1 MIPPTQ
7 NPTVIKG
14 MSTLPGVTATE
25 FSQWYAAKR
34 AMEGEGGAAGG
45 EGEVGLLAGWLKR
58 GLNLIGWSS
67 QGREK
72 RMRME

>member
-1 MIPPTQ
+1 
-7 NPTVIKG
+7 
-14 MSTLPGVTATE
+14 MSTYPGVTVTE
-25 FSQWYAAKR
+25 FSRWYAAKR
-34 AMEGEGGAAGG
+34 AMEAAGGAAGGTG

-72 RMRME
+72 RMRAD